1 MAKVNWS
8 LPIRIEHQVQ
18 RIINQQEING
28 WYFNT
33 EKAEE
38 YIAYLKKEQEKIYEK
53 VRPMLKPEVLHT
65 RAEVS
70 KPFTKQGQ
78 LISRLAAWYGNSLN
92 SNNVSGP
99 LCLVEFLEPDIGKR
113 GRLMRQLSFHG
124 WKALEF
130 TDKGNPRLTEESME
144 MLGGIGKD
152 ISKWY
157 IYRHRCSQI
166 EGWLKHVRNDHRIT
180 ASANTCGTNTGRM
193 RHSVVVN
200 VPKAKKKVTFGR
212 EMRSLFTVPKGKVL
226 IGHDAAGL
234 EARMMAHYLNDKE
247 LTDLIIH
254 PDKDFHADAVGA
266 TISEFTEDDR
276 DVNKTVGYAYIYGA
290 GDAKLGSN
298 ATRRPKGWSD
308 SRIGKQMRT
317 NIAKGI
323 PALGE
328 LSDRVK
334 AQAKRGFLVGLDG
347 RKMPV
352 RSEHSALNV
361 LFQGAGAI
369 VMKMSMI
376 LLDDWVHRD
385 GLDVLKVG
393 DFHDEGQ
400 AEVIDNKESIELY
413 SYFAVQSIIE
423 AGKFFKLRCP
433 LDAEAIVGQS
443 WAETH

>member
-1 MAKVNWS
+1 MKVNWA

-28 WYFNT
+28 WYFDT

-38 YIAYLKKEQEKIYEK
+38 YVLFLKKEQEKIYER
-53 VRPMLKPEVLHT
+53 VRPMLKPEVIHK
-65 RAEVS
+65 RADVNR
-70 KPFTKQGQ
+70 PFTKHGG
-78 LISRLAAWYGNSLN
+78 LLSRLCSWYSDSLAVGDVGG
-92 SNNVSGP
+92 S
-99 LCLVEFLEPDIGKR
+99 LCLVEFQEPDIGKR
-113 GRLMRQLSFHG
+113 GRLMRQLEFHG
-124 WKALEF
+124 WKPLEF
-130 TDKGNPRLTEESME
+130 TDKGNPKLTEESME
-144 MLGGIGKD
+144 CLGGIGKD

-166 EGWLKHVRNDHRIT
+166 EGWLRHVRPDHRIT

-200 VPKAKKKVTFGR
+200 VPKAKKKVTFGK

-247 LTDLIIH
+247 LTALIIH
-254 PDKDFHADAVGA
+254 PDKDFHADAVGS
-266 TISEFTEDDR
+266 TIEDFTEDDR
-276 DVNKTVGYAYIYGA
+276 DLNKTVGYAYIYGA
-290 GDAKLGSN
+290 GDEKLGSN
-298 ATRRPKGWSD
+298 ATSRPKGWSNT
-308 SRIGKQMRT
+308 RVGKQMRQ
-317 NIAKGI
+317 NIATGI
-323 PALGE
+323 PALGK
-328 LSDRVK
+328 LSDSVK

-369 VMKMSMI
+369 VMKYSMI
-376 LLDDWVHRD
+376 LLDEWVRKE
-385 GLDVLKVG
+385 GINVLKVG

-400 AEVIDNKESIELY
+400 AEVEDNKKTIELY
-413 SYFAVQSIIE
+413 SKYAVLSIRE
-423 AGKFFKLRCP
+423 AGIFFKLRCP
-433 LDAEAIVGQS
+433 LDAEAIVGLS